1 MINTATWSAL
11 RSPVFK
17 RLWIANVISGTWV
30 SAHDTAATWTMN
42 MLAPSPFFL
51 SLMATVASLPFFLF
65 TLPAGTLADLLD
77 RKKLLCL
84 VNLWL
89 ATGAVGLAV
98 AGWLHLLNPYVIL
111 ACVFLIGV
119 GFAFSAPAFASIVPQ
134 VVSDAELPSAVILG
148 GLQLNISG
156 IIGPT
161 LGGLLVPWL
170 GPNFVFAANGACFL
184 LVILA
189 LLQWEGRPA
198 QPRVPLE
205 GFFDCFVTAIR
216 YFRYAPWLQIV
227 LARNALHALCISA
240 IPALMAVAGLRALH
254 LSPSSLGLLFTSMS
268 AGSVIAAVAI
278 FPWLRARYSPNMLIT
293 LANLVI
299 VLIYVLMAVVQQTE
313 LFLLMAAFAGAGWTL
328 SACELWVAAQRAMPA
343 WARGRMNGTII
354 MFSQGA
360 MALGGVIW
368 GATAAAVGVRYAFL
382 GAAALR
388 LIGLIAAW
396 PLSIN
401 FTRALN
407 FDPGTVANILPKLT
421 YTPQPDEGPVSIALE
436 FRIVSTQRQEFVSLM
451 REARLI
457 FLRNGAHN
465 WRLHEDITRSDT
477 FCLEVTFLSWN
488 ERLLQL
494 ERMTQAEKKVLEKAW
509 SLHRGTSPPEERIYI
524 SMNKEMRMYR
534 KCDIQPSPLATSPF
548 NLGTQII
555 RLPRLYQALRFK
567 RPDQKRRPA
576 QD

>member
-1 MINTATWSAL
+1 MIHTSTWTAL

-30 SAHDTAATWTMN
+30 SAHDTAAMWTMN

-65 TLPAGTLADLLD
+65 TLPAGALADLLD

-84 VNLWL
+84 MNLWL
-89 ATGAVGLAV
+89 ATGALGLAV
-98 AGWLHLLNPYVIL
+98 VGWLHLLNPYVIL

-148 GLQLNISG
+148 GVQLNISA

-161 LGGLLVPWL
+161 LGGLLIPWL

-189 LLQWEGRPA
+189 LLQWERRPA

-205 GFFDCFVTAIR
+205 SFYDSFVTAIR
-216 YFRYAPWLQIV
+216 YVRYAPGLQIV
-227 LARNALHALCISA
+227 LARNALLALCISA
-240 IPALMAVAGLRALH
+240 IPALMADAGLRALH

-268 AGSVIAAVAI
+268 AGSVIAAVVI
-278 FPWLRARYSPNMLIT
+278 FPWLRARYSPNTLIT
-293 LANLVI
+293 IANLLI
-299 VLIYVLMAVVQQTE
+299 VLIYVLMAVVQQTA
-313 LFLLMAAFAGAGWTL
+313 LFLFMAAFAGAGWSL
-328 SACELWVAAQRAMPA
+328 SACELWVAAQRVMPA
-343 WARGRMNGTII
+343 WARGRMNATII

-382 GAAALR
+382 AAAALR
-388 LIGLIAAW
+388 LISVILAW

-407 FDPGTVANILPKLT
+407 FDPATVAKFFPKR
-421 YTPQPDEGPVSIALE
+421 PSPHKRDEVLVSIAFE
-436 FRIVSTQRQEFVSLM
+436 FGIVAALREEFVSLM

-457 FLRNGAHN
+457 F
-465 WRLHEDITRSDT
+465 
-477 FCLEVTFLSWN
+477 F
-488 ERLLQL
+488 
-494 ERMTQAEKKVLEKAW
+494 
-509 SLHRGTSPPEERIYI
+509 
-524 SMNKEMRMYR
+524 
-534 KCDIQPSPLATSPF
+534 
-548 NLGTQII
+548 
-555 RLPRLYQALRFK
+555 
-567 RPDQKRRPA
+567 
-576 QD
+576 